1 MIDCMWLKDKPVA
14 HRGLHDGN
22 KLVWE
27 NTLSAFRRAVDGGH
41 PIECDVHLT
50 ADGEVI
56 VFHDSDLKRLT
67 GLEGK
72 IHEKALADMEAM
84 SIGGTTDYPPSLKT
98 MLDFVNGRVPLVVE
112 LKGDLGHDD
121 GLVAAVGL
129 LLKNYTGKVAIMSF
143 DHHLIRQFKRV
154 LPGVAAGLTA
164 EGLRD
169 ADIEAHFSMLAH
181 DIDFVSYNVHHLP
194 NRFVTFVRE
203 KFGMPVITWTVRT
216 PEAFAKTYAEANQA
230 TFEGIDPD
238 QVGVA

>member
-1 MIDCMWLKDKPVA
+1 MSNCSWLKDKPVA

-22 KLVWE
+22 RLVWE

-67 GLEGK
+67 GLDGK
-72 IHEKALADMEAM
+72 VHEKSLAQMKAM
-84 SIGGTTDYPPSLKT
+84 SIGGTADHPVPLKD
-98 MLDFVNGRVPLVVE
+98 MLEFVAGRVPLVIE

-129 LLKNYTGKVAIMSF
+129 LLEDYHGEVCIMSF
-143 DHHLIRQFKRV
+143 DHHLIRQLKKT

-164 EGLRD
+164 EGVRED
-169 ADIEAHFSMLAH
+169 TIEAHFSMLAH

-194 NRFVTFVRE
+194 NRFITFVRE
-203 KFGMPVITWTVRT
+203 KLNMPVITWTVRS
-216 PEAFAKTYAEANQA
+216 PEAFAKTYAEADQA

-238 QVGVA
+238 HIGIS

>member
-1 MIDCMWLKDKPVA
+1 MIDCSWLKERPVA

-22 KLVWE
+22 RLVWE
-27 NTLSAFRRAVDGGH
+27 NTLSAFRRAVETGH

-50 ADGEVI
+50 SDGEVI

-67 GLEGK
+67 GLEGFVHQK
-72 IHEKALADMEAM
+72 TLNEMKAMFV
-84 SIGGTTDYPPSLKT
+84 GGTSDQPLSLRD
-98 MLDFVNGRVPLVVE
+98 MLDFVAGRVPLVIE
-112 LKGDLGHDD
+112 LKGDSGHDD

-129 LLKNYTGKVAIMSF
+129 LVKDYSGKVAIMSF

-164 EGLRD
+164 EGTRD
-169 ADIEAHFSMLAH
+169 SDIEGHFAMLAH

-194 NRFVTFVRE
+194 NRFITFVRE
-203 KFGMPVITWTVRT
+203 KLRLPVITWTARS
-216 PEAFAKTYAEANQA
+216 PEDFAKTYAEADQP

-238 QVGVA
+238 EVGMA